1 MNDQVAPDQP
11 SVPVPSTSKA
21 PASIFAAVK
30 DYPTIRDGSL
40 VIVYLV
46 SGTFEAASKTYPAQV
61 NSLACS
67 LEILYFPSPS
77 RPVRQHILAMA
88 LTVTQA

>member
-1 MNDQVAPDQP
+1 MDLQVAPEQP
-11 SVPVPSTSKA
+11 SVPVPSTSKG

-46 SGTFEAASKTYPAQV
+46 SSCDET
-61 NSLACS
+61 
-67 LEILYFPSPS
+67 
-77 RPVRQHILAMA
+77 
-88 LTVTQA
+88 